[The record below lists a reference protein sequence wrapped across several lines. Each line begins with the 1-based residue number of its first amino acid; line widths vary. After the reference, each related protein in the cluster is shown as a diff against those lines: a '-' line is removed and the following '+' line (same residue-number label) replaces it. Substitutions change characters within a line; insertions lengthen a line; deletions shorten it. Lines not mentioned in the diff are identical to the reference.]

1 MQNKN
6 KNKIIIS
13 LCHKK
18 KYGLLD
24 IANALT
30 MYGNRHENFIDFY
43 LLSNSINLFKLLTN
57 SPNKIICCVVWDNSF
72 FSLFNCFLLKLF
84 SIKIIYYYHE
94 PGGFRH
100 KVNNLKNKFFSA
112 LGQSIAEFLFKLL
125 STYNAVS
132 LKKNLHHGHFYLPI
146 LFSDIRPPRRKKN
159 KTIGF
164 MGFRKRERCPILFEK
179 TVQIL
184 QKNGYQAIFFPSKEY
199 GFLEHQKFDFLS
211 RTDIV
216 WNVFNCPNNIS
227 AVTGDA
233 FMSKTPIIVSKYEKF
248 IKLLRKHNLCVE
260 IDIYDPPNFI
270 AEKIL
275 SYLSMNN
282 NPLPSISTDHS
293 NFGGSKAYVKYW
305 QPVFYQ
311 LTDKLNA

>member
-1 MQNKN
+1 
-6 KNKIIIS
+6 
-13 LCHKK
+13 
-18 KYGLLD
+18 
-24 IANALT
+24 
-30 MYGNRHENFIDFY
+30 
-43 LLSNSINLFKLLTN
+43 
-57 SPNKIICCVVWDNSF
+57 
-72 FSLFNCFLLKLF
+72 
-84 SIKIIYYYHE
+84 
-94 PGGFRH
+94 
-100 KVNNLKNKFFSA
+100 
-112 LGQSIAEFLFKLL
+112 
-125 STYNAVS
+125 
-132 LKKNLHHGHFYLPI
+132 
-146 LFSDIRPPRRKKN
+146 
-159 KTIGF
+159 
-164 MGFRKRERCPILFEK
+164 
-179 TVQIL
+179 L